1 MPARHCVRKDE
12 LTARMMGSGDLNLH
26 IQVVT
31 RDGEVI
37 GRTIKKI
44 KRFRNL
50 GGSERLTMP
59 VPSVG

>member
-1 MPARHCVRKDE
+1 
-12 LTARMMGSGDLNLH
+12 MGSGDLNLH

-50 GGSERLTMP
+50 GGSERLTLP